1 MAVIVKDRVYET
13 NSATGTGDF
22 IVTGAVDSS
31 YVTYA
36 SVCANNDTFHYCA
49 VDDIAHAFEI
59 GAGTYITATK
69 HIVRSNIEASSN
81 AGALVSFANPPKI
94 FLTASASSLVSAVT
108 GGTFGQFAMY
118 NSSTTVT
125 GMSLLTYLA
134 NGRLGIALPTDDLIT
149 TLQVNGSI
157 KANTSI
163 SAQSAS
169 FTLGLP
175 LSSGGTGATTASQAR
190 NNLQI
195 SQVAFVVDFSQGA
208 IVTNGIITVVR
219 NSPFAFTVSDMG
231 YEVGSAGGSFTVAVN
246 INATPITGLSAVVV
260 SSATQNTANATAART
275 VAVGDKITIVI
286 SGVTGSPTG
295 AVLQINGVR

>member
-1 MAVIVKDRVYET
+1 MASIVKDRVYET

-59 GAGTYITATK
+59 GTGTYITATK
-69 HIVRSNIEASSN
+69 HIVRSAIEASSN
-81 AGALVSFANPPKI
+81 AGALVSFANPPKVFI
-94 FLTASASSLVSAVT
+94 AASALTTTAINASTLTASGA
-108 GGTFGQFAMY
+108 
-118 NSSTTVT
+118 
-125 GMSLLTYLA
+125 
-134 NGRLGIALPTDDLIT
+134 
-149 TLQVNGSI
+149 
-157 KANTSI
+157 I

-175 LSSGGTGATTASQAR
+175 ITSGGTGGTTASLAR
-190 NNLQI
+190 NNLQL

-208 IVTNGIITVVR
+208 IVANGTITVVR

-260 SSATQNTANATAART
+260 SSAIQNTANATAART
-275 VAVGDKITIVI
+275 VSVGDKITVVI